1 MKPQRIGKIEITRVA
16 EISERFRFHFH
27 GDA

>member
-16 EISERFRFHFH
+16 EISERLRFRFQ